1 MTETSRM
8 ARLGAWIVVVAIV
21 SFLGFLQ
28 WATGSKPARDAVFR
42 YSTAEGTLLLYA
54 ILLAATLAI
63 AMGTSRREVFALRRP
78 SSWPRAIGLAVLVF
92 AVVNVLGY
100 GLEPVLHAGR
110 EQGLTPHGWNGG
122 RAGQFTANLIAFG
135 AVGPIVEELLFRG
148 LGYSLIVPW
157 GVWTAIL
164 STGIAFG
171 LWHGIPQA
179 LPALTAFG
187 LGLAWLRSRTD
198 SLYPGVLL
206 HMLFNVL
213 ALVVAVTT

>member
-1 MTETSRM
+1 
-8 ARLGAWIVVVAIV
+8 
-21 SFLGFLQ
+21 
-28 WATGSKPARDAVFR
+28 
-42 YSTAEGTLLLYA
+42 
-54 ILLAATLAI
+54 
-63 AMGTSRREVFALRRP
+63 MGTSRREVFALRRP
-78 SSWPRAIGLAVLVF
+78 PSWPQAIALAALVF
-92 AVVNVLGY
+92 ALVNTLGY
-100 GLEPVLHAGR
+100 GLEPLLHAGR
-110 EQGLTPHGWNGG
+110 EQGLTPHGWSGG

-135 AVGPIVEELLFRG
+135 AVGPIVEEMLFRG

-157 GVWTAIL
+157 GVWTAIV

-179 LPALTAFG
+179 LPALAAFG

-198 SLYPGVLL
+198 SLYPGILL